1 MGEGHAADCC
11 LADQVCCSNS
21 RAVKKMQ
28 QNYTKALH
36 QLQDNFIYHLNP
48 MKHLQGYT
56 QSIGFKYIEAFH
68 RLLRSMRDG
77 EVGVNEQIRSLV
89 STLYD
94 QSPSLMFD
102 DTKVAENTYYVIGF
116 IGFQQL
122 KTTSERQKKGSPVRS
137 ILEYICT
144 NHFISPS
151 TAAYKEMIR
160 KIRDEMDVQLV
171 W

>member
-1 MGEGHAADCC
+1 
-11 LADQVCCSNS
+11 
-21 RAVKKMQ
+21 MQ
-28 QNYTKALH
+28 QYTKALH

-48 MKHLQGYT
+48 MKDLHGYA
-56 QSIGFKYIEAFH
+56 QSIGFKYIETFH

-77 EVGVNEQIRSLV
+77 EVGVNEQIQSLV

-102 DTKVAENTYYVIGF
+102 DTKVAENTYYAIRF
-116 IGFQQL
+116 IGFQL
-122 KTTSERQKKGSPVRS
+122 KKTSERRKKGSPVRS
-137 ILEYICT
+137 ILEYICA

-160 KIRDEMDVQLV
+160 KIRDDG
-171 W
+171 

>member
-1 MGEGHAADCC
+1 
-11 LADQVCCSNS
+11 
-21 RAVKKMQ
+21 
-28 QNYTKALH
+28 
-36 QLQDNFIYHLNP
+36 
-48 MKHLQGYT
+48 
-56 QSIGFKYIEAFH
+56 
-68 RLLRSMRDG
+68 MRDG

-102 DTKVAENTYYVIGF
+102 DTKVAENYIIGF
-116 IGFQQL
+116 LGFQL
-122 KTTSERQKKGSPVRS
+122 KKTSERRKKWGPVRS

-160 KIRDEMDVQLV
+160 KIRDDGCPTGLIDRRISAGKLQYPTTQCWKVFATVETVYHSLV
-171 W
+171 RPDNFIIS